1 LVVTVN
7 FAVDDPALTVTELG
21 TVAFALL
28 FFSDT
33 LVLLAA
39 VPLKVTVQLE
49 DAGVVTVAGLQ
60 VKLVSA
66 MTGCVMVTEPLTPVI
81 VMELPLPLTADTPER
96 LTAADLSV
104 VFAIW
109 NVTNATPPLAMAVVL
124 NPTTTHR
131 RSPADRLLQ
140 VVDFPAAEAAV
151 PVL

>member
-1 LVVTVN
+1 MVVTVN

-28 FFSDT
+28 LFSDT

-39 VPLKVTVQLE
+39 VPLKVTVQPE

-60 VKLVSA
+60 VKPA
-66 MTGCVMVTEPLTPVI
+66 KATTGCVMVTEPLPPVI
-81 VMELPLPLTADTPER
+81 AMELPLPSTADTPER
-96 LTAADLSV
+96 FNAAAVSV

-109 NVTNATPPLAMAVVL
+109 NVTDATLPPAMAVVFM
-124 NPTTTHR
+124 PTTTHR
-131 RSPADRLLQ
+131 TSLADGLVQ

-151 PVL
+151 PVV